1 MMLLWAACGPPLGV
15 YMIVQNFN
23 KPIQVQ
29 PQIFTA
35 LSLVAWSQTLV
46 YGKGWS
52 AWKATFAGAGLA
64 ALLGGIEVLLVFLLR
79 VSSLGERLY
88 QDLKLTMPSR

>member
-15 YMIVQNFN
+15 YVIVQNFN

-35 LSLVAWSQTLV
+35 LSLVAWSQTLI

-52 AWKATFAGAGLA
+52 AWKAMFAGAGLA

-88 QDLKLTMPSR
+88 

>member
-1 MMLLWAACGPPLGV
+1 MMLLWAACGPPFGIYV
-15 YMIVQNFN
+15 IVQDFN
-23 KPIQVQ
+23 IPVQVQ

-52 AWKATFAGAGLA
+52 AWKAMFAGAGLA

-79 VSSLGERLY
+79 VCILAERLHR
-88 QDLKLTMPSR
+88 DLKLTMLSR